1 MTVSPQDQ
9 KDALLN
15 AMHHG
20 GTISRARRVE
30 NAPFRITV
38 RGDQATIPGGIV
50 HELIQAGALKK
61 QDYPDR
67 FFYTLSTR
75 GAAIAKQVASEIRES
90 A

>member
-1 MTVSPQDQ
+1 MDASQQDL
-9 KDALLN
+9 KNALLK

-38 RGDQATIPGGIV
+38 RGDQAMIPAGIV
-50 HELIQAGALKK
+50 HELIQSGALRK

-67 FFYTLSTR
+67 FFYTLSSR
-75 GAAIAKQVASEIRES
+75 GAEMARRAADVNSGK
-90 A
+90 